1 MELNKN
7 IENNLEN
14 SNELNIQKKQ
24 NNFLQSTIWKIADG
38 ALNTGIRALL
48 PNLIENQV
56 IEIKDQIIKNG
67 FKAGIKQTVSS
78 AIDLGKSAQGI
89 VTGNFENLTQAQ
101 TAIKNGGILDSVS
114 NILNFTVK
122 KCMQNNL
129 IPENIGNI
137 IVKGKDII
145 LNTIESNIENSFQTQ
160 LSAVERLE
168 KYSKNWKKYFEEQN
182 FVKMENEYRK
192 MKEAMKEIMP
202 IQKAINEVKQIEN
215 LHSLIKNNGKN
226 FNLSNEQMELSKQ
239 LIY

>member
-1 MELNKN
+1 
-7 IENNLEN
+7 
-14 SNELNIQKKQ
+14 
-24 NNFLQSTIWKIADG
+24 
-38 ALNTGIRALL
+38 
-48 PNLIENQV
+48 
-56 IEIKDQIIKNG
+56 
-67 FKAGIKQTVSS
+67 
-78 AIDLGKSAQGI
+78 
-89 VTGNFENLTQAQ
+89 
-101 TAIKNGGILDSVS
+101 
-114 NILNFTVK
+114 
-122 KCMQNNL
+122 MQNNL

-215 LHSLIKNNGKN
+215 LHILIKNNGKN